1 LGGRLLE
8 INQVSEFVEYLKE
21 VFEQFGSVQA
31 RRMFGGYGIYHDSI
45 MFGLVADDTLYL
57 KADDVTAEHFT
68 SRSLEQFEYDKG
80 NKVVKMSYYLAPDEI
95 FDDPEEATI
104 WARRA
109 FEAASR
115 ARPKVYKKSKDKC
128 L

>member
-1 LGGRLLE
+1 M
-8 INQVSEFVEYLKE
+8 NQASEFVEYLKE
-21 VFEQFGSVQA
+21 IFEQFGSVQA
-31 RRMFGGYGIYHDSI
+31 RRMFGGYGIYHDGI

-57 KADDVTAEHFT
+57 KADEVTAAHFV

-109 FEAASR
+109 LEAASR
-115 ARPKVYKKSKDKC
+115 AKPKLRKKRKG
-128 L
+128 

>member
-1 LGGRLLE
+1 M
-8 INQVSEFVEYLKE
+8 NQVSEFVEYLKE

-31 RRMFGGYGIYHDSI
+31 RRMFGGYGIYHDGI

-57 KADDVTAEHFT
+57 KADDITAEHFV

-95 FDDPEEATI
+95 FDDPEEAAL
-104 WARRA
+104 WGRRA
-109 FEAASR
+109 LEAASR
-115 ARPKVYKKSKDKC
+115 AKPKVRKKGKR
-128 L
+128 